1 MFLHVL
7 TLWFMMVHQGG
18 RRDRDLGARAEG
30 AGGEAGHGEP
40 GRGGRE
46 EAACGAAE
54 GGRAVPEP
62 EAEVPGEPVRV
73 RRCCAGR
80 QEGRLW
86 GQAVDQLR
94 VQELS

>member
-1 MFLHVL
+1 MILYYL
-7 TLWFMMVHQGG
+7 TLGCDDPQGG
-18 RRDRDLGARAEG
+18 RRDRDPGARAEG

-46 EAACGAAE
+46 EASGRAAE
-54 GGRAVPEP
+54 GGGAVPEP
-62 EAEVPGEPVRV
+62 EAEVAGEPVWV
-73 RRCCAGR
+73 RRHTGSS
-80 QEGRLW
+80 QEGRRW